1 MSRNGNGDKEDAM
14 ARESNDLT
22 PQSHFAPETRCG
34 LSYGDVL
41 DLIDLYKSDQE
52 TAVEII
58 FSGGYGESVKENAAH
73 LLLIWMEANE
83 VIETLKAFI
92 EAERNR
98 VEMEIW
104 MEEQEEKTKHDDES

>member
-1 MSRNGNGDKEDAM
+1 M

-22 PQSHFAPETRCG
+22 PQSHSASETRCG

-41 DLIDLYKSDQE
+41 DLIDAYRGDQE
-52 TAVEII
+52 TADDII
-58 FSGGYGESVKENAAH
+58 FSGGYGESVKENAAY
-73 LLLIWMEANE
+73 LLLIWMEANN
-83 VIETLKAFI
+83 VIETIKLFI

-104 MEEQEEKTKHDDES
+104 MEEQESRKGSTDDHT

>member
-1 MSRNGNGDKEDAM
+1 M

-41 DLIDLYKSDQE
+41 DLIDSYKSDQE
-52 TAVEII
+52 TAEEII
-58 FSGGYGESVKENAAH
+58 FSGGYGESMKENTAH
-73 LLLIWMEANE
+73 LLLVWMEANE
-83 VIETLKAFI
+83 VIGTLKAFI

-98 VEMEIW
+98 VEMELY
-104 MEEQEEKTKHDDES
+104 MTEQEKEVKHDES